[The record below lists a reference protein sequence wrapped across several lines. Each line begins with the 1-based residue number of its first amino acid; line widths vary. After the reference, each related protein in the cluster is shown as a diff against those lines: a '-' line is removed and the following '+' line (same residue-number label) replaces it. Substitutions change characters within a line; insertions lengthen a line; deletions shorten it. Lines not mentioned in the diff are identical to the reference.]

1 MKKVYFENILFALS
15 APILIL
21 VFGFYG
27 VIKVLCKYEDRDN
40 LYFENIL
47 LALFVIISAPIL
59 ILVFGFYGVIKACKH
74 EDRDNLCD

>member
-1 MKKVYFENILFALS
+1 MKRLNFDDIMFALFVLIY

-27 VIKVLCKYEDRDN
+27 
-40 LYFENIL
+40 F
-47 LALFVIISAPIL
+47 
-59 ILVFGFYGVIKACKH
+59 IKAFFKH